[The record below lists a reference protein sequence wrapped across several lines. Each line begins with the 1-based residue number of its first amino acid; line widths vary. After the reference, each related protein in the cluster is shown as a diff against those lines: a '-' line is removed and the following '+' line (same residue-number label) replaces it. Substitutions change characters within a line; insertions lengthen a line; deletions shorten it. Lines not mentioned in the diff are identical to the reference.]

1 MPQASAVRHCSGKR
15 KIHDPKTC
23 KVAISKGR
31 DGARVSGSKWRRVG
45 AFHRGSFSSRVI
57 WPPIAFHQGFIELA
71 RDMATH
77 STPTAELY
85 NSQGIPVVP
94 NVVRPHAANDESHH
108 GQSVV
113 DAGNPLDVAGT
124 LEALQKSRDV
134 LTHAVEDLRTTLD
147 GVRAEL
153 HALAQSVSAL
163 VGALAPYVEGGDR
176 RVRPLR

>member
-1 MPQASAVRHCSGKR
+1 MA
-15 KIHDPKTC
+15 T
-23 KVAISKGR
+23 
-31 DGARVSGSKWRRVG
+31 
-45 AFHRGSFSSRVI
+45 HRI
-57 WPPIAFHQGFIELA
+57 PPGFIELA

-134 LTHAVEDLRTTLD
+134 LTHAVEDLRTTWTAFAPSCTRWRRAS
-147 GVRAEL
+147 VRW
-153 HALAQSVSAL
+153 
-163 VGALAPYVEGGDR
+163 
-176 RVRPLR
+176 